1 MKELAGKAAEAE
13 AAKEQKAVQKAA
25 AAEAA
30 KEQKVLAGLKQLDK
44 NVRAKV
50 LAGLK
55 EWEEEQEAQRSRPSL
70 GRLLVHVHLRPLCA
84 CTGTKPPTKS
94 TSRAHC

>member
-1 MKELAGKAAEAE
+1 
-13 AAKEQKAVQKAA
+13 VQKAA

-50 LAGLK
+50 LAGMK

-70 GRLLVHVHLRPLCA
+70 GRLLVHV
-84 CTGTKPPTKS
+84 PPRKGISRGLLFVLKS
-94 TSRAHC
+94 TRV